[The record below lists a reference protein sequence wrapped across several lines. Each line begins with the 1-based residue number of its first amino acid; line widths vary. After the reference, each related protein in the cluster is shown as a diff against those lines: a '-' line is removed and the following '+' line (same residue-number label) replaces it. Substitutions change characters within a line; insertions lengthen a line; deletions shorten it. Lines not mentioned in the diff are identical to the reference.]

1 MSEPYGEPGAPD
13 PWLRRQA
20 RVLVHEL
27 SLAGLTMPLAAA
39 AGLVE
44 DRVRHA
50 VEQSGLPEPHVRGLL
65 QPEHVRAM
73 AGAVVAELNR
83 GGGAGG
89 TGPAPVVGGTARLGG
104 PLGSTFRATG

>member
-1 MSEPYGEPGAPD
+1 MTMSGDTHGPAD

-27 SLAGLTMPLAAA
+27 GLAGLTMPLAAA

-50 VEQSGLPEPHVRGLL
+50 VETSGLPEQHVRRLL

-73 AGAVVAELNR
+73 ATAVVAEVGR
-83 GGGAGG
+83 GAGAAPSDS
-89 TGPAPVVGGTARLGG
+89 GPARIGG

>member
-1 MSEPYGEPGAPD
+1 MTMPDEARSDAHGPDD

-20 RVLVHEL
+20 RVLVHAL
-27 SLAGLTMPLAAA
+27 GLAGLTMPLGAA

-50 VEQSGLPEPHVRGLL
+50 VETSGLSEQQVRRLL

-73 AGAVVAELNR
+73 AAAVAAEVTR
-83 GGGAGG
+83 
-89 TGPAPVVGGTARLGG
+89 GPAVASSECGTARLGG
-104 PLGSTFRATG
+104 PLDPTFRATG